1 MKEALEILFDKFGI
15 KKKTIRDQNAEFFFK
30 PTMGFQKLAVLN
42 GHQY

>member
-1 MKEALEILFDKFGI
+1 MKEALEILFNKFGI
-15 KKKTIRDQNAEFFFK
+15 KKRAIRDQNAEFFFK